1 MARKLKKC
9 GKWDTHTVGP
19 VIGQENWQRRK
30 MKNTHDRIWNMARNF
45 EKGEKWEMF
54 TVGPRIW
61 LENWGNVENE
71 RHTF

>member
-1 MARKLKKC
+1 
-9 GKWDTHTVGP
+9 
-19 VIGQENWQRRK
+19 
-30 MKNTHDRIWNMARNF
+30 MARNF